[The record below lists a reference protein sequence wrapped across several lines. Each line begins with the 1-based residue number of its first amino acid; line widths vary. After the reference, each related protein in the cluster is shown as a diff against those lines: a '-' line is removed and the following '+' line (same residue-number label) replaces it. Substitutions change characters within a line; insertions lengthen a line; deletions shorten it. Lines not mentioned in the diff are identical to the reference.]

1 MTGEIDL
8 TDRRVFQHWYQE
20 KLRFSDTD
28 MIGHVNN
35 VAFAALFESGR
46 VNFTRSGV
54 IQHMPEGVLV
64 VMRRLELDYRAE
76 LHWPAEVDIGS
87 RLLRIG
93 RSSFAIGN
101 GLFHGDSCAATAV
114 TTLVMIDRETRRAA
128 PIPEMVRT
136 GMEAHLRSPHPADIA
151 GPE

>member
-1 MTGEIDL
+1 MSDAIDL
-8 TDRRVFQHWYQE
+8 TARDVFQYWYQE

-54 IQHMPEGVLV
+54 IANMPKGVLV

-101 GLFHGDSCAATAV
+101 GMFHGGSCVATAV
-114 TTLVMIDRETRRAA
+114 TTLVMINRETRLAA
-128 PIPEMVRT
+128 PIPAMVRA
-136 GMEAHLRSPHPADIA
+136 GMEKHMLPANAHTNAPA
-151 GPE
+151 

>member
-1 MTGEIDL
+1 
-8 TDRRVFQHWYQE
+8 
-20 KLRFSDTD
+20 

-54 IQHMPEGVLV
+54 IRDMPDSVLA

-101 GLFHGDSCAATAV
+101 GLFHRESCAATAV
-114 TTLVMIDRETRRAA
+114 TTLVMIDRASRAST
-128 PIPEMVRT
+128 PIPEAVRA
-136 GMEAHLRSPHPADIA
+136 GMQAYLVSATHPAQV
-151 GPE
+151 

>member
-1 MTGEIDL
+1 MSDTIDL
-8 TDRRVFQHWYQE
+8 TNRGVFQYWYQE

-54 IQHMPEGVLV
+54 IENMPEGVLV

-76 LHWPAEVDIGS
+76 LHWPAEVDIGA

-101 GLFHGDSCAATAV
+101 GMFNGETCVATAV
-114 TTLVMIDRETRRAA
+114 TTLVMIDRRTRRSA
-128 PIPEMVRT
+128 PIPALVKA
-136 GMEAHLRSPHPADIA
+136 GMERYLATAS
-151 GPE
+151 G